1 MGRPRRAA
9 RARTW
14 LKKNQSQANQDAT
27 RPLLPPQQQSDDSSS
42 AESASSQSTAATS
55 IVSNDPPPL
64 SMRGPSIPN
73 SPSKA
78 SLVSQHTSPHSFAQ
92 APFRPDNARSQTD
105 SSLAFALPAMDITK
119 QSPLEDV
126 EMKPPQPSNTF
137 AQQYHTPV
145 DTTESEISLK
155 SRLELYLQ
163 PYHLL
168 SDLMSTEL
176 GSSSNLH
183 ALRLAISNVCDFA
196 QMGSLRGAQHQGS
209 STSDEQRQRLSIML
223 VTALP
228 ILLEVSRSL
237 LHKVASNTRRRS
249 LSVTAQQPPL
259 DRAFM
264 GPESGGSYSALY
276 EDFQDLVDHNTQ
288 LMMVDL
294 ELARLETLLDQIHSD
309 ELVTHFVTSTNHQRH
324 NLMTLRASIRDAR

>member
-14 LKKNQSQANQDAT
+14 LKRNQTQASQDAT
-27 RPLLPPQQQSDDSSS
+27 RPPLPTPQQSDDSSS

-55 IVSNDPPPL
+55 ITSTDATPL
-64 SMRGPSIPN
+64 SRRIPSLPN

-78 SLVSQHTSPHSFAQ
+78 SLAAQHIGPPDFGQ
-92 APFRPDNARSQTD
+92 APFRPNHTRSQTD
-105 SSLAFALPAMDITK
+105 SSLAFAMPAMAITK

-126 EMKPPQPSNTF
+126 EMKPPQPNNPFT
-137 AQQYHTPV
+137 QQYHTPV
-145 DTTESEISLK
+145 DSVESEISLK

-168 SDLMSTEL
+168 SELMSTEL

-183 ALRLAISNVCDFA
+183 ALRQAISNVCDFA
-196 QMGSLRGAQHQGS
+196 QMGSLMGAQHQGS
-209 STSDEQRQRLSIML
+209 STSEEQRQRLSIML

-237 LHKVASNTRRRS
+237 LHKVSSSTRRRS
-249 LSVTAQQPPL
+249 LSVNGPQHPL
-259 DRAFM
+259 DRGFT

-276 EDFQDLVDHNTQ
+276 KDFQDLVDHNTQ

-294 ELARLETLLDQIHSD
+294 ELARLESLLDQIHSD